1 MAVKHKFIAV
11 VLLACIASA
20 AFIGWQR
27 SILRNSMVRFLS
39 SQTAILAENCKAALA
54 FHDAEDAKETLSTL
68 HVEPSIVF
76 GGVYTRDN
84 KLFAAYYRDYVST
97 EVHPNELQNSGFSFN
112 GGLLSVFKP
121 IVLDGEIIG
130 TVCLRLDMSPMY
142 ATLRRNI
149 GIIIAVLFLFA
160 LVFSSVVGTSSSG

>member
-1 MAVKHKFIAV
+1 MSVKHKFMAV
-11 VLLACIASA
+11 FVLACIASVV
-20 AFIGWQR
+20 FIVWQR

-54 FHDAEDAKETLSTL
+54 FEDAADAKETLSTL
-68 HVEPSIVF
+68 DVEPSIVF

-84 KLFAAYYRDYVST
+84 KLFAAYYRDYVSP
-97 EVHPNELQNSGFSFN
+97 EVRPNEIQNSGFSFN
-112 GGLLSVFKP
+112 GGMLSVFKP
-121 IVLDGEIIG
+121 VVLDGEIIG
-130 TVCLRLDMSPMY
+130 KVCLRLDMSPMC

-160 LVFSSVVGTSSSG
+160 LVFSRVAGTSSGG